1 MALKATIFKAHVQ
14 ISDVGRHYYDTHD
27 LVIAR
32 HASETDDRMMV
43 RLLAFV
49 LNADPRLEFG
59 RGLST
64 ENEPDLSKTNYSG
77 EIEYWIDVGRP
88 SLDRIRKACGRAG
101 RVIIYSYGGSVVDIW
116 WNQICNELR
125 RFSNLTVFNLKSGDA
140 EFGRLANR
148 NMSLQC
154 TVNDGMVW
162 LADDSQTVCVEYV
175 ELTP

>member
-1 MALKATIFKAHVQ
+1 MFGIDIPFFQFLTFYYRVPAKGSIER
-14 ISDVGRHYYDTHD
+14 DV
-27 LVIAR
+27 
-32 HASETDDRMMV
+32 
-43 RLLAFV
+43 
-49 LNADPRLEFG
+49 
-59 RGLST
+59 
-64 ENEPDLSKTNYSG
+64 
-77 EIEYWIDVGRP
+77 
-88 SLDRIRKACGRAG
+88 
-101 RVIIYSYGGSVVDIW
+101 
-116 WNQICNELR
+116 